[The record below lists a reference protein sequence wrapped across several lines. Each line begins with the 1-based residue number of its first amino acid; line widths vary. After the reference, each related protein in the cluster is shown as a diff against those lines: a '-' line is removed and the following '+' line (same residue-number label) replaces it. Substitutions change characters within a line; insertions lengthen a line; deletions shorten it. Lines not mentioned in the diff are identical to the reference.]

1 MTIRIF
7 KLIKKKKILSSLHF
21 DQLLLSNWPGKSC

>member
-7 KLIKKKKILSSLHF
+7 KLIKEIYEITAFGSAIVV
-21 DQLLLSNWPGKSC
+21 